1 MKKFYEMVGRNQ
13 GTNRLEFGGNF
24 GEEFYHCYRPIGN
37 IKASDHGFGNCPKIR
52 RLADL
57 MLNKIKAVM
66 AEVDFAKQRTISAQ
80 RTIQELKHQITVRWH
95 TFSMYPG
102 TVLCW
107 GLEGAPTQFFSRPE
121 FCHRYRLLSFN
132 SIRRQWWPWIDIIVR
147 TCFVIQIDRCLL
159 LMSIS
164 GYLLYQLLFLMFWLV
179 FVLR

>member
-52 RLADL
+52 RLAEL

-80 RTIQELKHQITVRWH
+80 RTIQELKHQITVR
-95 TFSMYPG
+95 
-102 TVLCW
+102 
-107 GLEGAPTQFFSRPE
+107 
-121 FCHRYRLLSFN
+121 
-132 SIRRQWWPWIDIIVR
+132 
-147 TCFVIQIDRCLL
+147 
-159 LMSIS
+159 
-164 GYLLYQLLFLMFWLV
+164 
-179 FVLR
+179 